1 MRAVLLMLALAMP
14 LPALAGSLIAAR
26 TLPAGTV
33 ISAMDLRAGNDT
45 ASKGISDPSRI
56 IGQETRIT
64 IYEGRPIQ
72 ASLLRAPR
80 LVERN
85 QLVQL
90 LFQRGALRIATNARA
105 LDEGGEGDLV
115 RAMNLTSKTT
125 VTARVAAD
133 GTLHAA
139 R

>member
-1 MRAVLLMLALAMP
+1 MRSILLILALAAP
-14 LPALAGSLIAAR
+14 LPAWAGSMIAAR

-33 ISAMDLRAGNDT
+33 ISAVDIRADSET
-45 ASKGISDPSRI
+45 AKGISDPAQI

-64 IYEGRPIQ
+64 IYEGRPIR
-72 ASLLRAPR
+72 ASMLRPPR

-85 QLVQL
+85 QIVRL
-90 LFQRGALRIATNARA
+90 LFQHGPLRIATNARA
-105 LDEGGEGDLV
+105 LDEGGAGDLV
-115 RAMNLTSKTT
+115 RVMNLTSKTT
-125 VTARVAAD
+125 VAARVAPD